1 MVWLQWI
8 VDLHEL
14 PSAAEEKIN
23 INFISGKMNNEWD
36 SRYRHV
42 GAKYFLKVAIDNI
55 ANRLC

>member
-1 MVWLQWI
+1 MQWI